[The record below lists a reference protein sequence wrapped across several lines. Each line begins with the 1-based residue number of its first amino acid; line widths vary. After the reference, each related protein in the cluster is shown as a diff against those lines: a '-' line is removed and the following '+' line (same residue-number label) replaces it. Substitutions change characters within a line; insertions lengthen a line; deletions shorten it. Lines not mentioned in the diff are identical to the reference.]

1 MSQATASPTTIES
14 LVRDQGPS
22 PRLSLLADKL
32 QPSAILKVA
41 GEIRAMQAAGQDVC
55 DLTVG
60 DFDPKHFPIP
70 EKLRDAAKAAL
81 DAGATNYPPA
91 AGLPSLRDSVRRFYA
106 RHLGLDYPL
115 DSVLIAAGARPLI
128 YALFRVVVNPG
139 DTVSYPVPCWNYPF
153 YADIL
158 SAQGDAVICLPEDAF
173 QPRAGALD
181 EAIRKASLIIVNTPL
196 NPAGTVTPRAAI
208 LKLSEAMVREN
219 EAREK
224 RGERPVYLMY
234 DHIYWMLSF
243 GVEHVTPCALVPE
256 MAKYT
261 IFIDGM
267 SKAFAATGL
276 RVGWAVGPVDVIAR
290 MNTLLMHMG
299 GWAPKPEQTASA
311 VMLDDDDA
319 IAKYHAVLKPAIER
333 RLVALHRGFQKLK
346 AAGYPVDSIEP
357 TGAIYVSA
365 RVFPFGKKAA
375 NGQPIETNEDVRRFL
390 LEGAGLGVVPFQA
403 FGVPGETGWMRLSVG
418 SVSEAQIE
426 SGLSRLEIALKALI

>member
-1 MSQATASPTTIES
+1 MTQATATPSLES
-14 LVRDQGPS
+14 LARISSSGPRMS
-22 PRLSLLADKL
+22 SLAGKL
-32 QPSAILKVA
+32 QPSTILKIA
-41 GEIRAMQAAGQDVC
+41 GEIRGLQAAGQDVC

-91 AGLPSLRDSVRRFYA
+91 AGLPTLRESVRRFYE
-106 RHLGLDYPL
+106 RHLGLNYPL

-128 YALFRVVVNPG
+128 YSLFRVVVEPG
-139 DTVSYPVPCWNYPF
+139 DTVAYPAPCWNYPF
-153 YADIL
+153 YAEIL
-158 SAQGDAVICLPEDAF
+158 NAHGEAVVCAPEDAF
-173 QPRAGALD
+173 QPRSGALD
-181 EAIRKASLIIVNTPL
+181 AAIKKSSLLIVNTPL
-196 NPAGTVTPRAAI
+196 NPTGTVTPRAAI
-208 LKLSEAMVREN
+208 LKLSETMVREN

-224 RGERPVYLMY
+224 RGERPIYLMY

-267 SKAFAATGL
+267 SKAYAATGL
-276 RVGWAVGPVDVIAR
+276 RVGWALGPTDVIAK

-319 IAKYHAVLKPAIER
+319 TAKYHAVLKPALER
-333 RLVALHRGFQKLK
+333 RLKALHQGFQKLK
-346 AAGYPVDSIEP
+346 AEGHAVDSIEP

-365 RVFPFGKKAA
+365 RVHPFGKKAP
-375 NGQPIETNEDVRRFL
+375 NGREIRTNEDVRTFL
-390 LEGAGLGVVPFQA
+390 LEEAALGVVPFQA

-426 SGLSRLEIALKALI
+426 SGLTRLGTALNALV

>member
-1 MSQATASPTTIES
+1 MSQAIATPSLES
-14 LVRDQGPS
+14 LVRISEGGQ
-22 PRLSLLADKL
+22 RLSSLAAKL
-32 QPSAILKVA
+32 QPSTILKVA
-41 GEIRAMQAAGQDVC
+41 GEIRAMQAAGKDVC

-60 DFDPKHFPIP
+60 DFDPKYFPIP

-91 AGLPSLRDSVRRFYA
+91 AGLKALRDSVQRFYA
-106 RHLGLDYPL
+106 RHLGLHYPV

-128 YALFRVVVNPG
+128 YALFRVVVEPG
-139 DTVSYPVPCWNYPF
+139 DTVAYPAPCWNYPF
-153 YADIL
+153 YAEIL
-158 SAQGDAVICLPEDAF
+158 GAEGLAVICAPEDAF
-173 QPRAGALD
+173 QPRSEAL
-181 EAIRKASLIIVNTPL
+181 EAAIRKANLLIINTPL

-208 LKLSEAMVREN
+208 LKLSETIVREN
-219 EAREK
+219 EDREK
-224 RGERPVYLMY
+224 RGQRPIYLMY

-276 RVGWAVGPVDVIAR
+276 RVGWALGPTDVIAK

-299 GWAPKPEQTASA
+299 GWAPKPEQAASA
-311 VMLDDDDA
+311 VMIDDDDA
-319 IAKYHAVLKPAIER
+319 ILKYHAILKPALER
-333 RLVALHRGFQKLK
+333 RLGALHKGFQKLK
-346 AAGYPVDSIEP
+346 AEGHPVDSIEA

-365 RVFPFGKKAA
+365 RIHPFGKKAA
-375 NGQPIETNEDVRRFL
+375 NGAEIRNNEDVRRFL
-390 LEGAGLGVVPFQA
+390 LDEAGLGVIPFQA
-403 FGVPGETGWMRLSVG
+403 FGVPGDTGWMRLSAG

-426 SGLSRLEIALKALI
+426 SGLARLGAALRALR

>member
-1 MSQATASPTTIES
+1 MSQALAPPNLES
-14 LVRDQGPS
+14 LVRVTGGS
-22 PRLSLLADKL
+22 PRLAALADKL
-32 QPSAILKVA
+32 QPSTILKVA
-41 GEIRAMQAAGQDVC
+41 AEIRAMQAAGRDVC

-60 DFDPKHFPIP
+60 DYDPKYFPIP

-91 AGLPSLRDSVRRFYA
+91 AGIPPLRDAVRRFYE
-106 RHLGLDYPL
+106 RHLGLSYPL

-128 YALFRVVVNPG
+128 YALYRVVVEPG
-139 DTVSYPVPCWNYPF
+139 DTVTFPAPCWNYPF
-153 YADIL
+153 YADIVNAHG
-158 SAQGDAVICLPEDAF
+158 SASVCAPEDAF
-173 QPRAGALD
+173 QPRSGTLD
-181 EAIRKASLIIVNTPL
+181 AAIRKSSLLVINTPL
-196 NPAGTVTPRAAI
+196 NPSGTVTPKNALLR
-208 LKLSEAMVREN
+208 LSETIMGEN

-224 RGERPVYLMY
+224 RGERPIYLGY

-243 GVEHVTPCALVPE
+243 GVEHVTPVALVPE

-261 IFIDGM
+261 IFIDGI

-276 RVGWAVGPVDVIAR
+276 RVGWALGPTDVIGK
-290 MNTLLMHMG
+290 MNTLLMHTG

-311 VMLDDDDA
+311 ALLDDDQA
-319 IAKYHAVLKPAIER
+319 IAQYHATMKPALER
-333 RLVALHRGFQKLK
+333 RLHALHQGFQRLK
-346 AAGYPVDSIEP
+346 SEGHAVDSIEP

-365 RVFPFGKKAA
+365 RVHPFGKKAA
-375 NGQPIETNEDVRRFL
+375 NGLAIDNNEDVRRFL

-426 SGLSRLEIALKALI
+426 SGLQRLGAALRALV